1 MKMHYCIDHS
11 NITLCQEQCN
21 ANPQCLVY
29 TSKFDAI
36 TEIETCY
43 LYQDNY
49 PYAPIL
55 TPDPGSQTGFK
66 YCNIASTDLSLWVN
80 INIHKSISNNP
91 FYREPPIGVQC
102 HGMDVPHH
110 CRRLP
115 VDRMVALPLTKKG
128 RCLAEPKVEDL
139 IDNQFC
145 HFPENTTEV
154 TSQDLCM
161 YCVVGDRESRTTTG
175 LLTREWRTCR
185 VKCNNGNIVSCNC

>member
-29 TSKFDAI
+29 ISKFDAI

-49 PYAPIL
+49 PYAPVL

-66 YCNIASTDLSLWVN
+66 YCNIASTDLSLWIN

-115 VDRMVALPLTKKG
+115 IGNVQT
-128 RCLAEPKVEDL
+128 DL
-139 IDNQFC
+139 IFLFFVIQFLAFC
-145 HFPENTTEV
+145 QIEW
-154 TSQDLCM
+154 
-161 YCVVGDRESRTTTG
+161 
-175 LLTREWRTCR
+175 LLYL
-185 VKCNNGNIVSCNC
+185 